1 MMGFVQPAVRNCTKL
16 LYEGVRSAVRSPFSR
31 LFARAFWRLAPLKI
45 KVSRLVLVYEAV
57 CTSYH
62 MGRAHRSHRWG
73 RWFESNCH
81 HAKQDRLQAVL
92 FLRRLQAARTNDH
105 ARYERVHIMGQT
117 KEASPRWGVPKASD
131 LSLLARKGERNPLQG
146 FRTTIE
152 RTDVGSSPTVTT
164 TNLAGQHLQGFSY
177 VRSRLRLIYYRKNL
191 SP

>member
-1 MMGFVQPAVRNCTKL
+1 M
-16 LYEGVRSAVRSPFSR
+16 YRSRV
-31 LFARAFWRLAPLKI
+31 PLKRDAEMPEALI
-45 KVSRLVLVYEAV
+45 STGLDGVYPYMDICRCER
-57 CTSYH
+57 

-164 TNLAGQHLQGFSY
+164 T
-177 VRSRLRLIYYRKNL
+177 RKPL
-191 SP
+191 

>member
-1 MMGFVQPAVRNCTKL
+1 MLNPLISKGRMPVAP
-16 LYEGVRSAVRSPFSR
+16 YSAV
-31 LFARAFWRLAPLKI
+31 
-45 KVSRLVLVYEAV
+45 
-57 CTSYH
+57 CNSYH
-62 MGRAHRSHRWG
+62 GGRAHRSHRWG

-164 TNLAGQHLQGFSY
+164 EKPIQQRMGFFMPFY
-177 VRSRLRLIYYRKNL
+177 IRSCIAIIFHSVFLL
-191 SP
+191 